1 MNIGS
6 SYTTRRGPVMTAQ
19 TDELTP
25 EETVTWLH
33 PQLITALLTPDLR
46 DNQEQVRKWPIG
58 SRTSAKVLG
67 IITEQNALTDH
78 GIAVIE
84 ALNAEEM
91 DFSRMR
97 TTMSGEALMWL
108 LDPDVRMMSERI
120 TNLDPAVRLEL
131 VVNDILDKDTYM
143 GTLLGLRFRWFLKRN
158 SAS

>member
-1 MNIGS
+1 
-6 SYTTRRGPVMTAQ
+6 MTAQ